1 MIKYLQD
8 SKVILIFASEITKQ
22 RNMIMTATLIIIGII
37 YMIPGFVFGIFAWDE
52 PVTSRFDYCKRVALH
67 AVMTVCW
74 LPIALWCT
82 SPWSLNASWKE
93 YFKDCNES
101 EEFLR
106 RAFGKD
112 YEKMMKKYGKYM
124 PKNNNK

>member
-1 MIKYLQD
+1 
-8 SKVILIFASEITKQ
+8 
-22 RNMIMTATLIIIGII
+22 MIMTATLIIIGIL

-52 PVTSRFDYCKRVALH
+52 PVTSRL
-67 AVMTVCW
+67 CW

-93 YFKDCNES
+93 YFKECNES

>member
-1 MIKYLQD
+1 MP
-8 SKVILIFASEITKQ
+8 IFASELIKQ
-22 RNMIMTATLIIIGII
+22 RNMIMTAILIIIGII
-37 YMIPGFVFGIFAWDE
+37 YMIPGFVFGMFAWDE
-52 PVTSRFDYCKRVALH
+52 PVTSRIDYCKRVALH
-67 AVMTVCW
+67 VVMTVCW

-93 YFKDCNES
+93 YFKDCSES